1 MGFRYTTGLI
11 LPGSGE
17 VTLPL
22 SERFFNGGENTV
34 RSFKES
40 ELGPKNPPGNSVG
53 GYGFNVFNLELRQ
66 RLIGNLIGTVFVDY
80 GNIAPNRAQPYDSRS
95 DVISDTLD
103 DFFKDFRPGVGF
115 GLQYLLPVGP
125 ARVDFA
131 FNPDQR
137 TGDDEDFFVMHF
149 SIGTAF

>member
-1 MGFRYTTGLI
+1 M
-11 LPGSGE
+11 
-17 VTLPL
+17 
-22 SERFFNGGENTV
+22 

-40 ELGPKNPPGNSVG
+40 ELGPKDPSGDSVG

-66 RLIGNLIGTVFVDY
+66 RLIGNLIGTVFLDY
-80 GNIAPNRAQPYDSRS
+80 GNVAPNRSRSERGLQPYESRS

-115 GLQYLLPVGP
+115 GLQYLLPIGP

-137 TGDDEDFFVMHF
+137 SERDEDFFVMHF

>member
-1 MGFRYTTGLI
+1 MFL
-11 LPGSGE
+11 
-17 VTLPL
+17 
-22 SERFFNGGENTV
+22 
-34 RSFKES
+34 
-40 ELGPKNPPGNSVG
+40 
-53 GYGFNVFNLELRQ
+53 
-66 RLIGNLIGTVFVDY
+66 DY
-80 GNIAPNRAQPYDSRS
+80 GNVAPNRSLPADDSRS

-131 FNPDQR
+131 FNPDR
-137 TGDDEDFFVMHF
+137 RSRDDEDFFVMHF